1 MVSGGDTACPPNL
14 RMQKGG
20 RLQPP
25 LEKTR
30 GGFRSLNSQAGA
42 GGGEEDPGTP
52 PALCVFWATAEVSQ
66 MNRLKARLG
75 GSLLQEGPE
84 ATLKDDFLSHP
95 CILFKDTP
103 PRGEPWG

>member
-1 MVSGGDTACPPNL
+1 MVSGGDTASPPNL

-75 GSLLQEGPE
+75 GVPVAGGARGHPEGR
-84 ATLKDDFLSHP
+84 FS
-95 CILFKDTP
+95 ITP
-103 PRGEPWG
+103 LHLV